1 MRLPDR
7 LPAAMRHAT
16 KSALLRAVVLACA
29 SCTAFAY
36 AESAVLTAMQTE
48 LARSMEVL
56 GQEEVPP
63 YFLSYEITEQES
75 VSVSAQFGALVHS
88 DQRLGRYLDVD
99 LRVGDHKLDNTRQLR
114 GAQSS
119 FRSGIVMM
127 PIEDDVDAIRE
138 GIWNATNRRYRRS
151 VERLA
156 KVQSD
161 VEIKVDAEDQ
171 SDDFSREEPKR
182 QIGEATSLSV
192 DVADWE
198 RKARSYS
205 EPFAAYGDI
214 YAAAATLSAVKE
226 TRWFVSSEGAELRTS
241 EVRFRLYIWAQTKA
255 EDGMKLPRF
264 ESFTAFSVDGLPS
277 DEAVLETVAGMIE
290 DLAALRRAPLVDP
303 YTGPAILSGR
313 ASGVFFHEILGHRV
327 EGHRQKHADA
337 GQTFKK
343 KINERVL
350 PAGFSVRFDPTR
362 RRIGEIDLVGAYD
375 FDNEG
380 VAGRPVTVIE
390 DGIFK
395 GFLMSRTPIEGHPV
409 SNGHG
414 RKEAGY
420 RPVAR
425 QSNLFVDV
433 AAPVSPQ
440 ALEAQLLAMV
450 EEQGKPFGLLFE
462 DIQGGVTYTGRSMPN
477 AFNVDPIMVYRIFP
491 DGRREL
497 VRGVD
502 LIGTPLTTLSRVVA
516 ADSEVAVFN
525 GLCGAESGRVPVAA
539 VSPGIL
545 VAQIEVQK
553 KQKSQVRTPLLPP
566 PFAASMLVDIDL
578 KAGH

>member
-1 MRLPDR
+1 M
-7 LPAAMRHAT
+7 
-16 KSALLRAVVLACA
+16 
-29 SCTAFAY
+29 
-36 AESAVLTAMQTE
+36 LTAMQTE

-88 DQRLGRYLDVD
+88 DQRRGRYLDVD

-290 DLAALRRAPLVDP
+290 DLAALRQAPLVDP

-350 PAGFSVRFDPTR
+350 PVGFSVRFDPTR

-566 PFAASMLVDIDL
+566 PFDASMLVDIDL

>member
-1 MRLPDR
+1 
-7 LPAAMRHAT
+7 
-16 KSALLRAVVLACA
+16 
-29 SCTAFAY
+29 
-36 AESAVLTAMQTE
+36 MQSE

-56 GQEEVPP
+56 GQQEVPP

-88 DQRLGRYLDVD
+88 DQRQGRYLDVD

-127 PIEDDVDAIRE
+127 PVEDDVDAIRE

-171 SDDFSREEPKR
+171 SDDFSREEPER
-182 QIGEATSLSV
+182 RLGEAPSLSV

-205 EPFAAYGDI
+205 ESFAAYGDI

-264 ESFTAFSVDGLPS
+264 ESFTAFSADGLPS

-290 DLAALRRAPLVDP
+290 DLAALRQAPLVDP

-433 AAPVSPQ
+433 AVPLSPQ

-545 VAQIEVQK
+545 VGQIEVQK

-566 PFAASMLVDIDL
+566 PFDASMLVDIDL

>member
-1 MRLPDR
+1 
-7 LPAAMRHAT
+7 
-16 KSALLRAVVLACA
+16 
-29 SCTAFAY
+29 
-36 AESAVLTAMQTE
+36 MQSE

-88 DQRLGRYLDVD
+88 DQRQGRYLDVD
-99 LRVGDHKLDNTRQLR
+99 LRVGDHELDNTRQLR

-182 QIGEATSLSV
+182 QIGEAASLSV

-290 DLAALRRAPLVDP
+290 DLAALRQAPLVDP

-433 AAPVSPQ
+433 VAPVSPQ